1 MTKKMLRLG
10 RMRRALAAAAM
21 VLGLSI
27 EGTGAEPRD
36 VHSNARPDQ
45 ARVTHLALE
54 ARVDFEKKA
63 IEGTATL
70 RFERPAGAPPD
81 APLVLDTRGLII
93 RSVTTPDPDGAKSR
107 DLLPLPYTLGAD
119 DPVLGASLTIE
130 APATSREV
138 SVSYRT
144 TERATA
150 LQWLSP
156 KGTAGGK
163 QPFLFTQSQA
173 IQARSWIPLQ
183 DSPGIR
189 ITYEA
194 KIDAPSDV
202 MAVMSAETLAT
213 TRNGARNVTAFRMDE
228 RIPSYLIAL
237 AVGDLE
243 FRSLGPRTGVYAEP
257 SVVEAAAKEFAD
269 TEWMVKTIEKSFGAY
284 RWGRYDILVLPPS
297 FPYGGM
303 ENPRLTFA
311 TPTVIA
317 GDRSL
322 VSLIAHELAHSWSG
336 NLVTNATW
344 SDFWLNEGFTTYLE
358 RRVLEEIY
366 GFDRAEMERVLGLQE
381 LRKELATVPKR
392 DQILHIDL
400 AGRDPDEALSRV
412 PYEKGALFLR
422 RLEQFFGRDRFDAF
436 LRGYFDRHA
445 FQSITTA
452 QFVDDLK
459 AHLLN
464 DRPDRPR
471 LVDFHAWLDEPGLP
485 EITPEP
491 MSQALELVKQAA
503 QDWSDKKTATDAL
516 KTADLSTHEWLH
528 FLRSLPDQID
538 VDRLQELDKA
548 FKLTERGNSEIAQQW
563 LVIAV
568 RNRYQPADARLETFL
583 TTIGRR
589 KFLTPLYTELLK
601 TPEGAVRAKA
611 LYARARPFYH
621 PITVESLDRL
631 MPRPKTD

>member
-1 MTKKMLRLG
+1 MAIRLDRG
-10 RMRRALAAAAM
+10 RAGFA
-21 VLGLSI
+21 VLSI
-27 EGTGAEPRD
+27 EGTGAEPREGASD
-36 VHSNARPDQ
+36 VHSHARPDR
-45 ARVTHLALE
+45 ARVTHLALD
-54 ARVDFEKKA
+54 ARVDFEKQA
-63 IEGTATL
+63 LEGVATL
-70 RFERPAGAPPD
+70 RFERPADAPAD
-81 APLVLDTRGLII
+81 SPLVLDTRGLII
-93 RSVTTPDPDGAKSR
+93 EKVTAPDPEGVKPR
-107 DLLPLPYTLGAD
+107 DVPYKLGDD

-130 APATSREV
+130 APVSAREV
-138 SVSYRT
+138 SVAYRT
-144 TERATA
+144 TARATA

-194 KIDAPSDV
+194 KIDVPSDLT
-202 MAVMSAETLAT
+202 AVMSAEMLAT
-213 TRNGARNVTAFRMDE
+213 IRNGERSVTAFRMD
-228 RIPSYLIAL
+228 RPIPPYLIAL

-243 FRSLGPRTGVYAEP
+243 FRAIGPRTGVYAEP
-257 SVVEAAAKEFAD
+257 SVVAAAASEFAD
-269 TEWMVKTIEKSFGAY
+269 TEKMVKTIERQFGAY

-358 RRVLEEIY
+358 RRVLEELY
-366 GFDRAEMERVLGLQE
+366 GADRAEMERVLGIQE
-381 LRKELATVPKR
+381 LRKELATVPRR
-392 DQILHIDL
+392 DQILKIDL

-412 PYEKGALFLR
+412 PYEKGALFLTHVEH
-422 RLEQFFGRDRFDAF
+422 LVGRDRFDAF
-436 LRGYFDRHA
+436 LRNYFNGNA

-452 QFVDDLK
+452 QFVEELSKNLLQGDREISRALDL
-459 AHLLN
+459 
-464 DRPDRPR
+464 R
-471 LVDFHAWLDEPGLP
+471 AWLEEPGLP
-485 EITPEP
+485 GSVPEAV
-491 MSQALELVKQAA
+491 SRKLELVKQAA
-503 QDWSDKKTATDAL
+503 HDWSERKTATDAL
-516 KTADLSTHEWLH
+516 KTADWSTHEWLH

-538 VDRLQELDKA
+538 VDRLRELDDA
-548 FKLTERGNSEIAQQW
+548 FKLTDRGNSEIAQQW

-568 RNRYQPADARLETFL
+568 RNNYGAANARLEAFL

-621 PITVESLDRL
+621 PITIESLDRL
-631 MPRPKTD
+631 MPQPKAD